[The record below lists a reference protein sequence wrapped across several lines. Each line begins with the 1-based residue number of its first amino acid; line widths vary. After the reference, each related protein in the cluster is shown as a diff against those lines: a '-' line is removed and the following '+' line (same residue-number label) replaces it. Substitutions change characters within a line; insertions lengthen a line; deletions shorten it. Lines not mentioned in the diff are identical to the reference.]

1 MAIINSNYPDLES
14 SSNLN
19 DIDKFEAFDINSFL
33 DNKRLAV
40 EKVIVDSHIKLEAR
54 IVEDNTHYKDEDN
67 TNNNVGKIITFVIHE
82 AIASKINIVNIIGRE
97 IEVKDLSKDDAHVYG
112 INSLRVMVKNIEIKE
127 DKVEGF
133 KQRAKLTKVDY
144 RLVKM
149 NQFKTFDYNKFL
161 TSYDMKILTIYPQS
175 TTTARVIVIITDDLN
190 EDESSSNKGKTFSIK
205 IELPKVRDIPLE
217 LLFGNKPFTIDNLH
231 GHLSG
236 VIVKNNQVLLNA
248 EKLSIEVDNQT
259 FTVGG
264 IVHEDVNKKA
274 NKDVNNNISKDSN
287 NNSNSFTNS
296 STNTDT
302 SRNINSNVNNNTN
315 SFTNNF
321 PNSNTNNI
329 TNSNNNNHINR

>member
-97 IEVKDLSKDDAHVYG
+97 IEVKDLSNDDAHVYG

-127 DKVEGF
+127 DKIEGF

-248 EKLSIEVDNQT
+248 EKLSIDVDNQT

-264 IVHEDVNKKA
+264 VVHEDVNKEV
-274 NKDVNNNISKDSN
+274 NKDISN
-287 NNSNSFTNS
+287 NTNINTNN
-296 STNTDT
+296 STNTETSNNT
-302 SRNINSNVNNNTN
+302 SRNLNSNTH
-315 SFTNNF
+315 NF
-321 PNSNTNNI
+321 PNSNTNNN
-329 TNSNNNNHINR
+329 TNSNNNNHLNR

>member
-97 IEVKDLSKDDAHVYG
+97 IEVKDLSNDDAHVYG

-127 DKVEGF
+127 DKIEGF

-248 EKLSIEVDNQT
+248 EKLSIDVDNQT

-264 IVHEDVNKKA
+264 VVHEDVNKSV
-274 NKDVNNNISKDSN
+274 NKDVNKSLN
-287 NNSNSFTNS
+287 NNSNIFTNS
-296 STNTDT
+296 DNNTSTSN
-302 SRNINSNVNNNTN
+302 NMNSNLNNNTN
-315 SFTNNF
+315 SNTNNF

-329 TNSNNNNHINR
+329 TNSNQNNHLNR

>member
-97 IEVKDLSKDDAHVYG
+97 IEVKDLSNDDAHVYG

-127 DKVEGF
+127 DKIEGF

-264 IVHEDVNKKA
+264 VVHEDVNK
-274 NKDVNNNISKDSN
+274 NVNNDVNKSSN
-287 NNSNSFTNS
+287 NKSNSN
-296 STNTDT
+296 TNTDT
-302 SRNINSNVNNNTN
+302 NNNLNSNVNNNKN
-315 SFTNNF
+315 SFTNKF

-329 TNSNNNNHINR
+329 TNNNKNNHLNR

>member
-127 DKVEGF
+127 DKIEGF

-264 IVHEDVNKKA
+264 VVHEDVNKSV
-274 NKDVNNNISKDSN
+274 NKDVNKSLN
-287 NNSNSFTNS
+287 NNSNIFTNS
-296 STNTDT
+296 DNNTSTSN
-302 SRNINSNVNNNTN
+302 NMNSNLNNNTN
-315 SFTNNF
+315 SNTNNF

-329 TNSNNNNHINR
+329 TNSNQNNHLNR

>member
-67 TNNNVGKIITFVIHE
+67 TNSNVGKIITFVIHE

-97 IEVKDLSKDDAHVYG
+97 IEVKDLSNDDAHVYG

-248 EKLSIEVDNQT
+248 EKLSIDVDNQT

-264 IVHEDVNKKA
+264 VVHEDVNKDI
-274 NKDVNNNISKDSN
+274 NKNTNNI
-287 NNSNSFTNS
+287 
-296 STNTDT
+296 TNTDT
-302 SRNINSNVNNNTN
+302 SNTSSNNINSN
-315 SFTNNF
+315 TNNF

-329 TNSNNNNHINR
+329 TNSNNNNHLNI

>member
-248 EKLSIEVDNQT
+248 EKLSIDVDNQT

-264 IVHEDVNKKA
+264 VVHEDVNKEV
-274 NKDVNNNISKDSN
+274 NKDISN
-287 NNSNSFTNS
+287 NTNINTNN
-296 STNTDT
+296 STNTETSNNT
-302 SRNINSNVNNNTN
+302 SRNLNSNTH
-315 SFTNNF
+315 NF
-321 PNSNTNNI
+321 PNSNTNNN
-329 TNSNNNNHINR
+329 TNSNNNNHLNR

>member
-40 EKVIVDSHIKLEAR
+40 EKVIVDSHIKLEVR
-54 IVEDNTHYKDEDN
+54 IVEDNTHYKDED
-67 TNNNVGKIITFVIHE
+67 TNSNVGKVITFVIHE

-97 IEVKDLSKDDAHVYG
+97 IEVKDLSNDDAHVYG

-264 IVHEDVNKKA
+264 VVHEDVNKEV
-274 NKDVNNNISKDSN
+274 NKDISN
-287 NNSNSFTNS
+287 NTNINTNN
-296 STNTDT
+296 STNTETSNNT
-302 SRNINSNVNNNTN
+302 SRNLNSDTHNN
-315 SFTNNF
+315 TNNF
-321 PNSNTNNI
+321 PNSNTNNN

>member
-97 IEVKDLSKDDAHVYG
+97 IEVKDLSNDDAHVYG

-127 DKVEGF
+127 DKIEGF

-264 IVHEDVNKKA
+264 VVHEDVNK
-274 NKDVNNNISKDSN
+274 NVNNDVN

-296 STNTDT
+296 YTNTDT
-302 SRNINSNVNNNTN
+302 SNNINGNTNNNTN
-315 SFTNNF
+315 NITNNF

-329 TNSNNNNHINR
+329 TNSNHNNHLNR

>member
-97 IEVKDLSKDDAHVYG
+97 IEVKDLSNDDAHVYG

-127 DKVEGF
+127 DKIEGF

-264 IVHEDVNKKA
+264 VVHEDVNK
-274 NKDVNNNISKDSN
+274 NVNNDVNKSSN
-287 NNSNSFTNS
+287 NKSNSFTNNND
-296 STNTDT
+296 NTDT
-302 SRNINSNVNNNTN
+302 SNNMNSNLNNNTN
-315 SFTNNF
+315 SNANNF

-329 TNSNNNNHINR
+329 INSNHNNHLNR

>member
-67 TNNNVGKIITFVIHE
+67 TNSNVGKVITFVIHE

-97 IEVKDLSKDDAHVYG
+97 IEVKDLSNDDAHVYG

-248 EKLSIEVDNQT
+248 EKLSIEVDNQI
-259 FTVGG
+259 FTVGDV
-264 IVHEDVNKKA
+264 VHEDVNK
-274 NKDVNNNISKDSN
+274 NVNNDVNNDVNNNSN
-287 NNSNSFTNS
+287 NFTNS
-296 STNTDT
+296 DANISTSN
-302 SRNINSNVNNNTN
+302 NINGNTNNNTN
-315 SFTNNF
+315 SNTNNF

-329 TNSNNNNHINR
+329 TNSNHNNHLNR

>member
-97 IEVKDLSKDDAHVYG
+97 IEVKDLSNDDAHVYG

-127 DKVEGF
+127 DKIEGF

-248 EKLSIEVDNQT
+248 EKLSIDVDNQT

-264 IVHEDVNKKA
+264 VVHEDVNKEV
-274 NKDVNNNISKDSN
+274 NKDISN
-287 NNSNSFTNS
+287 NTNINTNN
-296 STNTDT
+296 STNTETSNNT
-302 SRNINSNVNNNTN
+302 SRNLNSNTHNN
-315 SFTNNF
+315 TNNF

-329 TNSNNNNHINR
+329 TNNNNNNHINR

>member
-33 DNKRLAV
+33 DKKRLAV

-54 IVEDNTHYKDEDN
+54 IVEDKTQYKDEDN
-67 TNNNVGKIITFVIHE
+67 TNSNVGKIITFVIHE
-82 AIASKINIVNIIGRE
+82 TTASKINIVNIIGRE
-97 IEVKDLSKDDAHVYG
+97 IEVKDLSNDDAYVYG

-127 DKVEGF
+127 DKIEGF
-133 KQRAKLTKVDY
+133 KQRPKLTKVDY

-175 TTTARVIVIITDDLN
+175 TTTARVIIIITDDLN
-190 EDESSSNKGKTFSIK
+190 EDEASSNKGKTFSIK

-248 EKLSIEVDNQT
+248 DMLIMNVDNQT
-259 FTVGG
+259 FTIGG
-264 IVHEDVNKKA
+264 VEHKK
-274 NKDVNNNISKDSN
+274 V
-287 NNSNSFTNS
+287 
-296 STNTDT
+296 NTDT
-302 SRNINSNVNNNTN
+302 NKHTHNRINTNTHNHTNSNINKDINNST
-315 SFTNNF
+315 SKHTNNF
-321 PNSNTNNI
+321 PHSYTNNKQQ
-329 TNSNNNNHINR
+329 

>member
-97 IEVKDLSKDDAHVYG
+97 IEVKDLSNDDAHVYG

-127 DKVEGF
+127 DKIEGF

-264 IVHEDVNKKA
+264 VVHEDVNKSV
-274 NKDVNNNISKDSN
+274 NKDVNKSLN
-287 NNSNSFTNS
+287 NNSNIFTNS
-296 STNTDT
+296 DNNTSTSN
-302 SRNINSNVNNNTN
+302 NMNSNLNNNTN
-315 SFTNNF
+315 SNTNNF

-329 TNSNNNNHINR
+329 TNSNQNNHLNR

>member
-97 IEVKDLSKDDAHVYG
+97 IEVKDLSNDDAHVYG

-127 DKVEGF
+127 DKIEGF

-264 IVHEDVNKKA
+264 VVHEDVNK
-274 NKDVNNNISKDSN
+274 NVNNDVNKSSN
-287 NNSNSFTNS
+287 NNSNSFTNNNA
-296 STNTDT
+296 NTDT
-302 SRNINSNVNNNTN
+302 SNNMNSNLNNNTN
-315 SFTNNF
+315 SNANNF

-329 TNSNNNNHINR
+329 INSNHNNHLNR

>member
-97 IEVKDLSKDDAHVYG
+97 IEVKDLSNDDAHVYG

-264 IVHEDVNKKA
+264 VVHEDVNKSV
-274 NKDVNNNISKDSN
+274 NKDVNKSLN
-287 NNSNSFTNS
+287 NNSNIFTNS
-296 STNTDT
+296 DNNTSTSN
-302 SRNINSNVNNNTN
+302 NMNSNLNNNTN
-315 SFTNNF
+315 SNTNNF

>member
-97 IEVKDLSKDDAHVYG
+97 IEVKDLSNDDAHVYG

-127 DKVEGF
+127 DKIEGF

-264 IVHEDVNKKA
+264 VVHEDVNK
-274 NKDVNNNISKDSN
+274 NVNNYVNK
-287 NNSNSFTNS
+287 S
-296 STNTDT
+296 S
-302 SRNINSNVNNNTN
+302 NNNTN
-315 SFTNNF
+315 SFANNNDNTDTSNNMNSNLNNNTNSNANNF

-329 TNSNNNNHINR
+329 INSNHNNHLNR